1 MFADFSALSFGAE
14 SRHVAWFQMMLMIS
28 KCSMTLFYLLS
39 VQMYD
44 MLFIT
49 EIVVAFNEWLLPPV
63 CFLSVQDA
71 GCYAS
76 ITLGLDL
83 CPD

>member
-1 MFADFSALSFGAE
+1 MTSF
-14 SRHVAWFQMMLMIS
+14 
-28 KCSMTLFYLLS
+28 CLLS

-44 MLFIT
+44 MLFIRDSGT
-49 EIVVAFNEWLLPPV
+49 VSAGLLPPV

-83 CPD
+83 CPDLMQGMVGQTRGVFG